1 MALDTFEGT
10 LLVSH
15 LSLSLSLSLCVCL
28 SNAAY
33 DPKNEKFQQISDYFW
48 NHYSSEVGSWRD
60 QPMWA
65 YTLYHFNITP
75 MVLTTEG
82 NIERGGNLFKPG
94 GKMGWGGHVYG

>member
-1 MALDTFEGT
+1 
-10 LLVSH
+10 
-15 LSLSLSLSLCVCL
+15 
-28 SNAAY
+28 
-33 DPKNEKFQQISDYFW
+33 
-48 NHYSSEVGSWRD
+48 
-60 QPMWA
+60 MWA